1 MTCFWN
7 GIMKS
12 LDKEDK
18 IILDIKDRNIYK
30 LISRLKELNCKT
42 ENMKWQNQNITNNQI
57 KENMEHIKIY
67 NIHSARNGYLCSTFD
82 PFLFLLS
89 YKLNKIVIF
98 KYCGRNIKYEP
109 ENPKDKTLKYKCNT
123 RHFWCN

>member
-1 MTCFWN
+1 MTCFWD

-12 LDKEDK
+12 LNKEDK
-18 IILDIKDRNIYK
+18 EILEIKDRNIYK
-30 LISRLKELNCKT
+30 LIYRFKEINCPTKD
-42 ENMKWQNQNITNNQI
+42 MKWQNEVITEKQI

-67 NIHSARNGYLCSTFD
+67 NIKSARNGYLCSTFD

-89 YKLNKIVIF
+89 YKLNKIINF
-98 KYCGRNIKYEP
+98 KYCRSNIKYEP
-109 ENPKDKTLKYKCNT
+109 KNPKEKKLNYKCNT